1 MCVSVVIK
9 DNSVA
14 PCWDF
19 NGFWPTMKLC
29 RYIWHT
35 HTHTILHCTS
45 AHFIAF
51 DVRGQYKAFL
61 RGDDAD
67 ACNILG
73 CHGFSS

>member
-1 MCVSVVIK
+1 MWLPAGILTVSGQQRSSA
-9 DNSVA
+9 DTS
-14 PCWDF
+14 D
-19 NGFWPTMKLC
+19 
-29 RYIWHT
+29 
-35 HTHTILHCTS
+35 THTILHCTS
-45 AHFIAF
+45 ARFIAF